1 MLIGGMSLQKDR
13 EELIRHFKDNM
24 SEPSD
29 DDLRKIEELQ
39 ENYKDKSDDEIFL
52 EIIELNKDMQSNMSE
67 QEYDEIFDKLE
78 NIKPLLDEEQKR
90 KLEAIR
96 RSLQE

>member
-90 KLEAIR
+90 KLEAII

>member
-1 MLIGGMSLQKDR
+1 MLIWGMSLQKDR

-90 KLEAIR
+90 KLEAII

>member
-1 MLIGGMSLQKDR
+1 MLIWGMSLQKDR

-52 EIIELNKDMQSNMSE
+52 EIC
-67 QEYDEIFDKLE
+67 
-78 NIKPLLDEEQKR
+78 KPCMKR
-90 KLEAIR
+90 KCPMVDVEGSCNGCSWEECEWNDRNKFWTL
-96 RSLQE
+96 